1 MTASA
6 FRFELEAENLPAL
19 LKALEKLG
27 EKKFAR
33 AARWALGKAG
43 DRGYTASKRSIAKEL
58 GLKQAVVAADM
69 RKKMPAQF
77 EFVVDSE
84 GARLP
89 LRYYSPRQTKKGVT
103 ARIYGR
109 RILHPHAFIIRRY
122 DGNVYRRLTKR
133 RFPIKKLTGPAIPI
147 EMVREHSVEAFRD
160 ALRKVFPAELERLV
174 ARG

>member
-1 MTASA
+1 MAQSA
-6 FRFELEAENLPAL
+6 FRYELEADNLSAL
-19 LKALEKLG
+19 VSALERMG
-27 EKKFAR
+27 EKKFTR
-33 AARWALGKAG
+33 AAHWALGKAG

-69 RKKMPAQF
+69 RKKMPARF
-77 EFVVDSE
+77 EFVVDAQ

-89 LRYYSPRQTKKGVT
+89 LRYYHPRQTKKGVT

-122 DGNVYRRLTKR
+122 DNNVYRRLTR
-133 RFPIKKLTGPAIPI
+133 SRFPIKKLTGPAIPI

-160 ALRKVFPAELERLV
+160 ALCKVFPAELERLV